1 MWEVKLLQSTPKV
14 NGTIS
19 SKLHVVLCDLVALR
33 VLILR
38 QSEREITDINLIWK
52 LLWIDVKQMKTEEN
66 LIRECNTKLYTNV
79 EEKDGKGKCRK
90 LFSNFG
96 KWNTK
101 KFRIKFKKMFV

>member
-1 MWEVKLLQSTPKV
+1 M
-14 NGTIS
+14 
-19 SKLHVVLCDLVALR
+19 R
-33 VLILR
+33 
-38 QSEREITDINLIWK
+38 
-52 LLWIDVKQMKTEEN
+52 TEEN
-66 LIRECNTKLYTNV
+66 SIEECNTKLYTNV